1 MIASKTVQIA
11 LSATI
16 AILSYA
22 GGSKLHGQQEQQSP
36 NEKLVTEFLAAINAK
51 DETTLKSFCETKF
64 EDKQRSTVLRRIAQL
79 KQLSADMGKIELVQI
94 ASFEANRLMARCKTT
109 VGPSLAFTIRTIGD
123 KDPVISSISMT
134 SFDNPQDL
142 EPLTNEERTEIIEQ
156 IASELDGKYV
166 FPKVGK
172 EMSDMLLSKL
182 KKGSYDEIDNANKFG
197 EVLTE
202 QLQDICSDKHLRVR
216 AGVGRPRTGSRGRPD
231 NRRSNYGFVKVEVL
245 PGNIG
250 YIKFNMFDPSE
261 EAQSVAASAMKFIE
275 NTDALIFDLREN
287 GGGSPVMIAF
297 LQTYLFEEKVH
308 LNSFYYRPTDT
319 TRESWTF
326 DEVPG
331 KKYGEKKPVYVL
343 TSSYTFSGA
352 EEFSYNL
359 KHLKRGT
366 IVGEKTGGGAHPVTT
381 VQLGKRMRMSL
392 PFARA
397 INPVTKT
404 NWEGTG
410 VIPNVPVPSDQAL
423 QKAIQLAEKAN
434 EQTKETEAKE
444 KEEK

>member
-1 MIASKTVQIA
+1 MIASKTVQIT

-16 AILSYA
+16 AILSFA
-22 GGSKLHGQQEQQSP
+22 GGSKLLGQQEQQSP
-36 NEKLVTEFLAAINAK
+36 SKKLVSEFLAAINSK

-64 EDKQRSTVLRRIAQL
+64 EDKQRSTVLRRIAQM
-79 KQLSADMGKIELVQI
+79 KQLSGDVGKIELVQI
-94 ASFEANRLMARCKTT
+94 ASFKANNYTARCKTA
-109 VGPSLAFTIRTIGD
+109 VGPSLAFTIETTGD
-123 KDPVISSISMT
+123 DDPVIASIDIM
-134 SFDNPQDL
+134 SFENPDDL
-142 EPLTNEERTEIIEQ
+142 EPLTKEERTEVIEQ

-166 FPKVGK
+166 FPKLGK
-172 EMSDMLLSKL
+172 QMSDMLLSKL
-182 KKGSYDEIDNANKFG
+182 KEGAYDELDNATRFA

-202 QLQDICSDKHLRVR
+202 QLQEICSDKHLSIR
-216 AGVGRPRTGSRGRPD
+216 AGVGRARTAQRRQPD
-231 NRRSNYGFVKVEVL
+231 NRRSNYGFVKTEVL

-250 YIKFNMFDPSE
+250 YIKFNMFDPTQA
-261 EAQSVAASAMKFIE
+261 AQDVAASAMKFVE

-297 LQTYLFEEKVH
+297 LQTYLFDEKVH
-308 LNSFYYRPTDT
+308 LNSFYNRPTDT
-319 TRESWTF
+319 TSESWTF
-326 DEVPG
+326 DEIPG
-331 KKYGEKKPVYVL
+331 KKYGATKPVYVL

-366 IVGEKTGGGAHPVTT
+366 IVGEKTGGGAHPSMIIR
-381 VQLGKRMRMSL
+381 LGKRMRMSL

-410 VIPNVPVPSDQAL
+410 VIPHVPVPSDQAL

-434 EQTKETEAKE
+434 EQAKETEAKE
-444 KEEK
+444 NEEK